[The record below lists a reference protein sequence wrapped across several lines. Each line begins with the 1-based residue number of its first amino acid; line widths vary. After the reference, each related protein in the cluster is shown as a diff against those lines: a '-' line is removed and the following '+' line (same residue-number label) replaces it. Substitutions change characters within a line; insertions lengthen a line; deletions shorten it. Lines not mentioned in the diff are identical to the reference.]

1 MIPLIIHDQFY
12 TIQNLQRSPIPQTSN
27 WSGTFFAV
35 SYSKSALDEYV
46 LLLNDDVRVRTRVR
60 VEGCRGI
67 KSGHVF
73 SGCSMII
80 FHVVRTK
87 GFS

>member
-1 MIPLIIHDQFY
+1 MGMINEAL
-12 TIQNLQRSPIPQTSN
+12 L
-27 WSGTFFAV
+27 
-35 SYSKSALDEYV
+35 LDEYFFK
-46 LLLNDDVRVRTRVR
+46 NDDARVRIKVS
-60 VEGCRGI
+60 VVGCRGI